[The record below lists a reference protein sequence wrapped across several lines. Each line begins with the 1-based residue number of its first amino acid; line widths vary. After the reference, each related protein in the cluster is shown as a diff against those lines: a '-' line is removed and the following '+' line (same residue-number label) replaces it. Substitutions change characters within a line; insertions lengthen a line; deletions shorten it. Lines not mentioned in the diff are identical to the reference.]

1 MPLPRLDTLIP
12 GQHSRREILRAKFPS
27 SASTVKMEVEGRK
40 GDTILTGADELYH
53 DEAFRA
59 KASPPQLIFVV
70 NNFLKFPFANQ
81 RTS

>member
-1 MPLPRLDTLIP
+1 MLLPRLDTLIP
-12 GQHSRREILRAKFPS
+12 GQHSRREILTVEAKSPS

-59 KASPPQLIFVV
+59 KASPVSV
-70 NNFLKFPFANQ
+70 NIE
-81 RTS
+81 SE